1 MLNVKRELT
10 VQQSQSQVW
19 DFVGDMGNWARQMP
33 GYVSHEVVDENDSVW
48 TVQFNMGPF
57 TRPCIIDVHVLRWA
71 EPSEI
76 EFSIKG
82 RHDPFQGH
90 GVFNSE
96 AAADDGTHVKV
107 DFGMEITGSM
117 AKVISV
123 MAAPVL
129 TKLADQMVVRM
140 GQSLGGPAP
149 AQAASGEPSSKE
161 AATVADAQPAGER
174 RPLSKLKKIFR

>member
-10 VQQSQSQVW
+10 VQQSPSQVW
-19 DFVGDMGNWARQMP
+19 DFVRDMGNWAKQMP

-82 RHDPFQGH
+82 RHDPFQGQ

-107 DFGMEITGSM
+107 DFTMQITGSM

-140 GQSLGGPAP
+140 GQALGGPVP
-149 AQAASGEPSSKE
+149 AQAASGESASEE
-161 AATVADAQPAGER
+161 AAAAADAQPTGEFR
-174 RPLSKLKKIFR
+174 QLNKLKKIFR